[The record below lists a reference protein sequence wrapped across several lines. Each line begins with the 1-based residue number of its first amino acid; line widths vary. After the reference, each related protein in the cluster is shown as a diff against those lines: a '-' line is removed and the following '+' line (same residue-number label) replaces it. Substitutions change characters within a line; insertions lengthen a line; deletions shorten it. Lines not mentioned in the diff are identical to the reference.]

1 GKLKSS
7 NVSLD
12 DILIRRRDVVENT
25 IALYSKDGKLKPG
38 VFVSTIT
45 DKLTTVDSTANELKS
60 LNDEYNNHKA
70 EFNKFYELQKS
81 IVDKIDK
88 QLLEFLGIPPVTNTP
103 NIAEIK
109 ASMLEFATFQLRY
122 EEHVKQ
128 FSTFRKNIIDKFLG
142 GPLDKL
148 DIKLPDIKNPSKKYQ
163 RLIGNWKQSTRILQ
177 RSKTIFRYLKK

>member
-12 DILIRRRDVVENT
+12 DILIRRRDVVENA
-25 IALYSKDGKLKPG
+25 IALYSNDGKLIPG
-38 VFVSTIT
+38 IFISTIT
-45 DKLTTVDSTANELKS
+45 DKLTTVSSTANALKS
-60 LNDEYNNHKA
+60 LNDEYNNHKT
-70 EFNKFYELQKS
+70 EFNKLYELQKS

-88 QLLEFLGIPPVTNTP
+88 QLLEFLGNPPVTTR

-109 ASMLEFATFQLRY
+109 ASLLEIATFQLRY

-128 FSTFRKNIIDKFLG
+128 FSTFRKNIVDKFLR

-148 DIKLPDIKNPSKKYQ
+148 DIKLPDITKSIEETPEINQQLEAINTDITTFKNNLP
-163 RLIGNWKQSTRILQ
+163 L
-177 RSKTIFRYLKK
+177 LKK

>member
-1 GKLKSS
+1 M
-7 NVSLD
+7 
-12 DILIRRRDVVENT
+12 
-25 IALYSKDGKLKPG
+25 
-38 VFVSTIT
+38 
-45 DKLTTVDSTANELKS
+45 DKLTTVDSTANALKS

-88 QLLEFLGIPPVTNTP
+88 QLIEFLGNPPVTTP

-109 ASMLEFATFQLRY
+109 ASMLEIATFQLRY

-128 FSTFRKNIIDKFLG
+128 FSTFRKNIVDKFLG

-148 DIKLPDIKNPSKKYQ
+148 DIKLADIKKSIEEIPVIYRQLEAINMDITTFKNNLPLLEKIKIPHERNIINMVYTVFSGSLDWEPNKNTITLTVSKP
-163 RLIGNWKQSTRILQ
+163 
-177 RSKTIFRYLKK
+177 